1 MLISNEWLK
10 EYVTIDDSVSNLAE
24 RITRTGIE
32 VDDLIDYT
40 KDIKNLVV
48 GFVKS
53 KDKHPDADK
62 LNVCQVDIGEDEPV
76 QIVCGAPNVDAGQ
89 YVIVAKVGGRLP
101 GGIKIKR
108 AKLRGERSEGMIC
121 SLQEIGISS
130 NYIPKSF
137 ESGIYVFSES
147 QVPGTDA
154 LQALYLDD
162 QVMEFDL
169 TPNRADALSMIGTAY
184 EVAALYNTKMT
195 KPDTTSNELEL
206 SANDELTVTIENED
220 KVPYYSAR
228 VVHDVTIE
236 PSPIWMQA
244 RLIKAG
250 IRPINNVVD
259 ISNYVLLEYGQPL
272 HMFDQD
278 AIGSQ
283 QIVVRQANEGEKM
296 TTLDDTER
304 ELLTSDIVITNGQ
317 TPIAL
322 AGVMGG
328 DFSEVKEQTSNIVIE
343 GAIFDPVSI
352 RHTSRRLNL
361 RSESSS
367 RFEKGIATEFV
378 DEAVDRACYLLQT
391 YANGK
396 VLKDR
401 VSSGELGAFITPID
415 ITADKINRT
424 IGFDLSQNDIVTI
437 FNQLGFDTEINDDVI
452 TVLVPSRR
460 KDITIKEDLIE
471 EVARIYGY
479 DDIPSTLPVFDKVT
493 SGQLTDRQYKTRM
506 VKEVLEGAGLDQAI
520 TYSLVSKEDAT
531 AFSMQQR
538 QTIDLLMPMS
548 EAHASLRQSLL
559 PHLIEAAS
567 YNVARKNKDVKLFE
581 IGNVFFANGE
591 GELPDQVEYLSGIL
605 TGDYVVNQWQGKKE
619 TVDFYLAKG
628 VVDRVS
634 EKLNLEFSYRRA
646 DIDGLHPGRTAE
658 ILLENKVVGFIGE
671 LHPTLAADNDLK
683 RTYVFELNFDALMS
697 VSVGYINYQPIP
709 RFPGMSR
716 DIALEV
722 DQNIPAA
729 DLLSTIHAHGGNIL
743 KDTLVFD
750 VYQGEHLEKGKKS
763 IAIRLNYLDT
773 EETLTDERV
782 SKVQAE
788 IEAALIEQ
796 GEVVEIGRAH
806 V

>member
-53 KDKHPDADK
+53 KEKHPDADK

-130 NYIPKSF
+130 NYVPKTF
-137 ESGIYVFSES
+137 ESGIYVFSEA

-206 SANDELTVTIENED
+206 SANNELTVTIENED

-296 TTLDDTER
+296 TTLDGTER

-452 TVLVPSRR
+452 TVQVPSRR

-479 DDIPSTLPVFDKVT
+479 DDIPSTLPVFEKVT

-658 ILLENKVVGFIGE
+658 ILLENKIVGFIGE

-729 DLLSTIHAHGGNIL
+729 DLLSMIHAHGGNIL

-796 GEVVEIGRAH
+796 GAVIR
-806 V
+806 

>member
-53 KDKHPDADK
+53 KEKHPDADK

-137 ESGIYVFSES
+137 ESGIYVFSEA

-184 EVAALYNTKMT
+184 EVAAVYNTKMT

-683 RTYVFELNFDALMS
+683 RTYVFELNFDALMA

-796 GEVVEIGRAH
+796 GAVIR
-806 V
+806 

>member
-506 VKEVLEGAGLDQAI
+506 VKEVLEGVGLDQAI

-796 GEVVEIGRAH
+796 GAVIR
-806 V
+806 

>member
-53 KDKHPDADK
+53 KEKHPDADK

-137 ESGIYVFSES
+137 ESGIYVFSEA

-195 KPDTTSNELEL
+195 KPETTSNELDL

-378 DEAVDRACYLLQT
+378 DKAVDRACYLLQT

-671 LHPTLAADNDLK
+671 LHPILAADNDLK
-683 RTYVFELNFDALMS
+683 RTYVFELNFDALMA

-796 GEVVEIGRAH
+796 GAVIR
-806 V
+806 

>member
-53 KDKHPDADK
+53 KEKHPDADK

-137 ESGIYVFSES
+137 ESGIYVFSEA

-591 GELPDQVEYLSGIL
+591 DELPDQVEYLSGIL

-683 RTYVFELNFDALMS
+683 RTYVFELNFDALMA

-796 GEVVEIGRAH
+796 GAVIR
-806 V
+806 

>member
-53 KDKHPDADK
+53 KEKHPDADK

-195 KPDTTSNELEL
+195 KPETTSNELEL

-328 DFSEVKEQTSNIVIE
+328 DFSEVKEHTSNIVIE
-343 GAIFDPVSI
+343 GTIFDSVSI

-452 TVLVPSRR
+452 TVQVPSRR

-479 DDIPSTLPVFDKVT
+479 DDIPSTLPVFEKVT

-531 AFSMQQR
+531 AFAMQQR

-628 VVDRVS
+628 VVDRVA

-683 RTYVFELNFDALMS
+683 RTYVFELNFDALMA

-722 DQNIPAA
+722 NQNIPAA

-788 IEAALIEQ
+788 IEAALIKQ
-796 GEVVEIGRAH
+796 GAVIR
-806 V
+806 

>member
-10 EYVTIDDSVSNLAE
+10 EYVTIDDSVSDLAE

-53 KDKHPDADK
+53 KEKHPDADK

-195 KPDTTSNELEL
+195 KPETTSNELEL

-683 RTYVFELNFDALMS
+683 RTYVFELNFDALMA

-782 SKVQAE
+782 SKVQVE

-796 GEVVEIGRAH
+796 GAVIR
-806 V
+806 

>member
-53 KDKHPDADK
+53 KEKHPDADK

-195 KPDTTSNELEL
+195 KPETTSNELEL

-278 AIGSQ
+278 AISSQ

-328 DFSEVKEQTSNIVIE
+328 DFSEVKEHTSNIVIE

-452 TVLVPSRR
+452 TVQVPSRR

-479 DDIPSTLPVFDKVT
+479 DDIPSTLPVFEKVT

-531 AFSMQQR
+531 AFAMQQR

-683 RTYVFELNFDALMS
+683 RTYVFELNFDALMA

-722 DQNIPAA
+722 NQNIPAA

-796 GEVVEIGRAH
+796 GAVIR
-806 V
+806 

>member
-53 KDKHPDADK
+53 KEKHPDADK

-137 ESGIYVFSES
+137 ESGIYVFSEA

-195 KPDTTSNELEL
+195 KPETTSNELDL

-328 DFSEVKEQTSNIVIE
+328 DFSEVKEQTSNIVIK

-671 LHPTLAADNDLK
+671 LHPILAADNDLK
-683 RTYVFELNFDALMS
+683 RTYVFELNFDALMA

-729 DLLSTIHAHGGNIL
+729 DLLSTIHAHDGNIL

-796 GEVVEIGRAH
+796 GAVIR
-806 V
+806 

>member
-53 KDKHPDADK
+53 KEKHPDADK

-154 LQALYLDD
+154 LQALYLND

-195 KPDTTSNELEL
+195 KPETTSNELEL

-328 DFSEVKEQTSNIVIE
+328 DFSEVKEHTSNIVIE
-343 GAIFDPVSI
+343 GAIFDSVSI

-452 TVLVPSRR
+452 TVQVPSRR

-479 DDIPSTLPVFDKVT
+479 DDIPSTLPVFEKVT

-531 AFSMQQR
+531 AFAMQQR

-646 DIDGLHPGRTAE
+646 HIDGLHPGRTAE

-671 LHPTLAADNDLK
+671 LHPTLAAENDLK
-683 RTYVFELNFDALMS
+683 RTYVFELNFDALMA

-796 GEVVEIGRAH
+796 GAVIR
-806 V
+806 

>member
-53 KDKHPDADK
+53 KEKHPDADK

-137 ESGIYVFSES
+137 ESGIYVFSEA

-424 IGFDLSQNDIVTI
+424 IGFDLPQNDIVTI

-683 RTYVFELNFDALMS
+683 RTYVFELNFDALMA

-796 GEVVEIGRAH
+796 GAVIR
-806 V
+806 

>member
-53 KDKHPDADK
+53 KEKHPDADK

-137 ESGIYVFSES
+137 ESGIYVFSEA

-195 KPDTTSNELEL
+195 KPDTTANELEL

-452 TVLVPSRR
+452 TVQVPSRR

-479 DDIPSTLPVFDKVT
+479 DDIPSTLPVFEKVT

-796 GEVVEIGRAH
+796 GAVIR
-806 V
+806 

>member
-10 EYVTIDDSVSNLAE
+10 EYVTIDDSVSDLAE

-53 KDKHPDADK
+53 KEKHPDADK

-195 KPDTTSNELEL
+195 KPETTSNELEL

-658 ILLENKVVGFIGE
+658 TLLENKVVGFIGE

-683 RTYVFELNFDALMS
+683 RTYVFELNFDALMA

-796 GEVVEIGRAH
+796 GAVIR
-806 V
+806 

>member
-53 KDKHPDADK
+53 KEKHPDADK

-195 KPDTTSNELEL
+195 KPETTSNELEL

-452 TVLVPSRR
+452 TVQVPSRR

-471 EVARIYGY
+471 EVVRIYGY
-479 DDIPSTLPVFDKVT
+479 DDIPSTLPVFEKVT

-531 AFSMQQR
+531 AFAMQQR

-628 VVDRVS
+628 VVGRVS

-683 RTYVFELNFDALMS
+683 RTYVFELNFDALMA

-796 GEVVEIGRAH
+796 GAVIR
-806 V
+806 

>member
-53 KDKHPDADK
+53 KEKHPDADK
-62 LNVCQVDIGEDEPV
+62 LNVCQVNIGEDEPV

-195 KPDTTSNELEL
+195 KPETTSNELEL

-228 VVHDVTIE
+228 VVHNVTIE

-328 DFSEVKEQTSNIVIE
+328 DFSEVKEHTSNIVIE
-343 GAIFDPVSI
+343 GAIFDSVSI

-452 TVLVPSRR
+452 TVQVPSRR

-479 DDIPSTLPVFDKVT
+479 DDIPSTLPVFEKVT

-531 AFSMQQR
+531 AFAMQQR

-628 VVDRVS
+628 VVDRVA

-683 RTYVFELNFDALMS
+683 RTYVFELNFDALMA

-722 DQNIPAA
+722 NQNIPAA

-796 GEVVEIGRAH
+796 GAVIR
-806 V
+806 

>member
-10 EYVTIDDSVSNLAE
+10 EYVTIDDSVSDLAE

-53 KDKHPDADK
+53 KEKHPDADK

-195 KPDTTSNELEL
+195 KPETTSNELEL

-520 TYSLVSKEDAT
+520 TYSLISKEDAT

-671 LHPTLAADNDLK
+671 LHPTLAVDNDLK
-683 RTYVFELNFDALMS
+683 RTYVFELNFDALMA

-796 GEVVEIGRAH
+796 GAVIR
-806 V
+806 

>member
-184 EVAALYNTKMT
+184 EVTALYNTKMT

-796 GEVVEIGRAH
+796 GAVIR
-806 V
+806 

>member
-53 KDKHPDADK
+53 KEKHPDADK

-137 ESGIYVFSES
+137 ESGIYVFSEA

-195 KPDTTSNELEL
+195 KPETTSNELDL

-605 TGDYVVNQWQGKKE
+605 TGDYVVNQWQDKKE

-671 LHPTLAADNDLK
+671 LHPILAADNDLK
-683 RTYVFELNFDALMS
+683 RTYVFELNFDALMA

-788 IEAALIEQ
+788 IEAALIGQ
-796 GEVVEIGRAH
+796 GAVIR
-806 V
+806 

>member
-53 KDKHPDADK
+53 KEKHPDADK

-108 AKLRGERSEGMIC
+108 AKLRGVRSEGMIC

-195 KPDTTSNELEL
+195 KPETTSNELEL

-328 DFSEVKEQTSNIVIE
+328 DFSEVKEHTSNIVIE
-343 GAIFDPVSI
+343 GAIFDSVSI

-452 TVLVPSRR
+452 TVQVPSRR

-479 DDIPSTLPVFDKVT
+479 DDIPSTLPAFEKVT

-531 AFSMQQR
+531 AFAMQQR

-628 VVDRVS
+628 VVDRVA

-683 RTYVFELNFDALMS
+683 RTYVFELNFDALMA

-722 DQNIPAA
+722 NQNIPAA

-788 IEAALIEQ
+788 IEAALIKQ
-796 GEVVEIGRAH
+796 GAVIR
-806 V
+806 

>member
-53 KDKHPDADK
+53 KEKHPDADK

-130 NYIPKSF
+130 NYVPKTF
-137 ESGIYVFSES
+137 ESGIYVFSEA

-206 SANDELTVTIENED
+206 SANNELTVTIENED

-296 TTLDDTER
+296 TTLDGTER

-452 TVLVPSRR
+452 TVQVPSRR

-479 DDIPSTLPVFDKVT
+479 DDIPSTLPVFEKVT

-658 ILLENKVVGFIGE
+658 ILLENKIVGFIGE

-683 RTYVFELNFDALMS
+683 RTYVFELNFDTLMS

-796 GEVVEIGRAH
+796 GAVIR
-806 V
+806 

>member
-53 KDKHPDADK
+53 KEKHPDADK

-130 NYIPKSF
+130 NYVPKTF
-137 ESGIYVFSES
+137 ESGIYVFSEA

-452 TVLVPSRR
+452 TVQVPSRR

-479 DDIPSTLPVFDKVT
+479 DDIPSTLPVFEKVT

-658 ILLENKVVGFIGE
+658 ILLENKVVGCIGE

-796 GEVVEIGRAH
+796 GAVIR
-806 V
+806 

>member
-53 KDKHPDADK
+53 KEKHPDADK

-137 ESGIYVFSES
+137 ESGIFVFSES

-195 KPDTTSNELEL
+195 KPETTSNELEL

-236 PSPIWMQA
+236 PSPIWMQV

-328 DFSEVKEQTSNIVIE
+328 DFSEVKEHTSNIVIE

-452 TVLVPSRR
+452 TVQVPSRR

-479 DDIPSTLPVFDKVT
+479 DDIPSTLPVFEKVT

-531 AFSMQQR
+531 AFAMQQR

-591 GELPDQVEYLSGIL
+591 GELSDQVEYLSGIL

-658 ILLENKVVGFIGE
+658 ILLENKVIGFIGE

-683 RTYVFELNFDALMS
+683 RTYVFELNFDALMA

-796 GEVVEIGRAH
+796 GAVIR
-806 V
+806 

>member
-53 KDKHPDADK
+53 KEKHPDADK

-137 ESGIYVFSES
+137 ESGIFVFSES

-195 KPDTTSNELEL
+195 KPETTSNELEL

-236 PSPIWMQA
+236 PSPIWMQV

-296 TTLDDTER
+296 TTLDDAER

-328 DFSEVKEQTSNIVIE
+328 DFSEVKEHTSNIVIE

-452 TVLVPSRR
+452 TVQVPSRR

-479 DDIPSTLPVFDKVT
+479 DDIPSTLPVFEKVT

-531 AFSMQQR
+531 AFAMQQR

-658 ILLENKVVGFIGE
+658 ILLENKVIGFIGE

-683 RTYVFELNFDALMS
+683 RTYVFELNFDALMA

-796 GEVVEIGRAH
+796 GAVIR
-806 V
+806 

>member
-53 KDKHPDADK
+53 KEKHPDADK

-195 KPDTTSNELEL
+195 KPETTSNELEL

-328 DFSEVKEQTSNIVIE
+328 DFSEVKEHTSNIVIE
-343 GAIFDPVSI
+343 GAIFDSVSI

-452 TVLVPSRR
+452 TVQVPSRR

-479 DDIPSTLPVFDKVT
+479 DDIPSTLPVFEKVT

-531 AFSMQQR
+531 AFAMQQR

-628 VVDRVS
+628 VVDRVA

-683 RTYVFELNFDALMS
+683 RTYVFELNFDALMA

-722 DQNIPAA
+722 NQNIPAA

-763 IAIRLNYLDT
+763 IAIHLNYLDT

-788 IEAALIEQ
+788 IEAALIKQ
-796 GEVVEIGRAH
+796 GAVIR
-806 V
+806 

>member
-53 KDKHPDADK
+53 KEKHPDADK

-137 ESGIYVFSES
+137 ESGIYVFSEA

-195 KPDTTSNELEL
+195 KPETTSNELDL

-250 IRPINNVVD
+250 MRPINNVVD

-671 LHPTLAADNDLK
+671 LHPILAADNDLK
-683 RTYVFELNFDALMS
+683 RTYVFELNFDALMA

-796 GEVVEIGRAH
+796 GAVIR
-806 V
+806 

>member
-236 PSPIWMQA
+236 PSPIWVQA

-796 GEVVEIGRAH
+796 GAVIR
-806 V
+806 

>member
-244 RLIKAG
+244 HLIKAG

-796 GEVVEIGRAH
+796 GAVIR
-806 V
+806 

>member
-53 KDKHPDADK
+53 KEKHPDADK

-130 NYIPKSF
+130 NYVPKTF
-137 ESGIYVFSES
+137 ESGIYVFSEA

-206 SANDELTVTIENED
+206 SANIELTVTIENED

-236 PSPIWMQA
+236 PSPIWMQS

-296 TTLDDTER
+296 TTLDGTER

-452 TVLVPSRR
+452 TVQVPSRR

-479 DDIPSTLPVFDKVT
+479 DDIPSTLPVFEKVT

-658 ILLENKVVGFIGE
+658 ILLENKIVGFIGE

-796 GEVVEIGRAH
+796 GAVIR
-806 V
+806 

>member
-10 EYVTIDDSVSNLAE
+10 EYVTIDDSVSDLAE

-53 KDKHPDADK
+53 KEKHPDADK

-154 LQALYLDD
+154 LQGLYLDD

-195 KPDTTSNELEL
+195 KPETTSNELEL

-683 RTYVFELNFDALMS
+683 RTYVFELNFDALMA

-796 GEVVEIGRAH
+796 GAVIR
-806 V
+806 

>member
-53 KDKHPDADK
+53 KEKHPDADK

-195 KPDTTSNELEL
+195 KPETTSNELEL

-328 DFSEVKEQTSNIVIE
+328 DFSEVKEHTSNIVIE
-343 GAIFDPVSI
+343 GAIFDSVSI

-452 TVLVPSRR
+452 TVQVPSRR

-471 EVARIYGY
+471 EIARIYGY
-479 DDIPSTLPVFDKVT
+479 DDIPSTLPVFEKVT

-531 AFSMQQR
+531 AFAMQQR

-628 VVDRVS
+628 VVDRVA

-683 RTYVFELNFDALMS
+683 RTYVFELNFDALMA

-722 DQNIPAA
+722 NQNIPAA

-788 IEAALIEQ
+788 IEAALIKQ
-796 GEVVEIGRAH
+796 GAVIR
-806 V
+806 

>member
-53 KDKHPDADK
+53 KEKHPDADK

-195 KPDTTSNELEL
+195 KPETTSNELEL

-328 DFSEVKEQTSNIVIE
+328 DFSEVKEHTSNIVIE
-343 GAIFDPVSI
+343 GAIFDSVSI

-452 TVLVPSRR
+452 TVQVPSRR

-471 EVARIYGY
+471 EFARIYGY
-479 DDIPSTLPVFDKVT
+479 DDIPSTLPVFEKVT

-531 AFSMQQR
+531 AFAMQQR

-628 VVDRVS
+628 VVDRVA

-683 RTYVFELNFDALMS
+683 RTYVFELNFDALMA

-722 DQNIPAA
+722 NQNIPAA

-788 IEAALIEQ
+788 IEAALIKQ
-796 GEVVEIGRAH
+796 GAVIR
-806 V
+806 

>member
-10 EYVTIDDSVSNLAE
+10 EYVTIDDSVSDLAE

-53 KDKHPDADK
+53 KEKHPDADK

-108 AKLRGERSEGMIC
+108 AKLRGERSGGMIC

-195 KPDTTSNELEL
+195 KPETTSNELEL

-683 RTYVFELNFDALMS
+683 RTYVFELNFDALMA

-796 GEVVEIGRAH
+796 GAVIR
-806 V
+806 

>member
-53 KDKHPDADK
+53 KEKHPDADK

-195 KPDTTSNELEL
+195 KPETTSNELEL

-328 DFSEVKEQTSNIVIE
+328 DFSEVKEHTSNIVIE

-401 VSSGELGAFITPID
+401 VSSGELSAFITPID

-452 TVLVPSRR
+452 TVQVPSRR

-479 DDIPSTLPVFDKVT
+479 DDIPSTLPVFEKVT

-531 AFSMQQR
+531 AFAMQQR

-683 RTYVFELNFDALMS
+683 RTYVFELNFDTLMA

-722 DQNIPAA
+722 NQNIPAA

-796 GEVVEIGRAH
+796 GAVIR
-806 V
+806 

>member
-53 KDKHPDADK
+53 KEKHPDADK

-130 NYIPKSF
+130 NYVPKSF

-328 DFSEVKEQTSNIVIE
+328 DFSEVKEHTSNIVIE

-452 TVLVPSRR
+452 TVQVPSRR

-479 DDIPSTLPVFDKVT
+479 DDIPSTIPVFEKVT

-531 AFSMQQR
+531 AFAMQQR

-683 RTYVFELNFDALMS
+683 RTYVFELNFDALMA

-796 GEVVEIGRAH
+796 GAVIR
-806 V
+806 

>member
-53 KDKHPDADK
+53 KEKHPDADK

-195 KPDTTSNELEL
+195 KPETTSNELEL

-452 TVLVPSRR
+452 TVQVPSRR

-479 DDIPSTLPVFDKVT
+479 DDIPSTLPVFEKVT

-531 AFSMQQR
+531 AFAMQQR

-548 EAHASLRQSLL
+548 EVHASLRQSLL

-683 RTYVFELNFDALMS
+683 RTYVFELNFDALMA

-796 GEVVEIGRAH
+796 GAVIR
-806 V
+806 

>member
-10 EYVTIDDSVSNLAE
+10 EYVTIDDSVSDLAE

-53 KDKHPDADK
+53 KEKHPDADK

-195 KPDTTSNELEL
+195 KPETTSNELEL

-531 AFSMQQR
+531 AFSMQQP

-683 RTYVFELNFDALMS
+683 RTYVFELNFDALMA

-796 GEVVEIGRAH
+796 GAVIR
-806 V
+806 